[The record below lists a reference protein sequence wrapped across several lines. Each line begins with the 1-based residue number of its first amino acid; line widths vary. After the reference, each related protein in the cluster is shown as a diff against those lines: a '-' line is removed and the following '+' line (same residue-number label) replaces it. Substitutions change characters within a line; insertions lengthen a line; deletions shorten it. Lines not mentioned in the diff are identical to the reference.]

1 MATLTMRML
10 QEQITELSNKVAAL
24 EESVKTKARKRFAGL
39 KVGDTFELAGLTWK
53 ILDITTEG
61 YMCLADKLT
70 DKMMFDKTSND
81 WVKSQLRE
89 YLNTEFIEKIAD
101 EVGEENIVS
110 FKRDLLSLDGQTEY
124 GECEDKVSLLTI
136 DEYRKYRSLI
146 PNTDDYWW
154 WLISPWS
161 TACNDWNTTVAVVS
175 SSGNFYDYDC
185 FNYCGVRPVC
195 IFSSSIFESEESVNG

>member
-1 MATLTMRML
+1 MATLTMKML
-10 QEQITELSNKVAAL
+10 QEQITELSNRVAAL
-24 EESVKTKARKRFAGL
+24 EDNVEVKTRKHFADL

-53 ILDITTEG
+53 ILDITAEG
-61 YMCLADKLT
+61 YMCLADRLT
-70 DKMMFDKTSND
+70 DKMAFDEDSND
-81 WVKSQLRE
+81 WLRSQLRE
-89 YLNTEFIEKIAD
+89 YLNTELIEKIAD
-101 EVGEENIVS
+101 EIGEENVVS

-161 TACNDWNTTVAVVS
+161 TACNDWSTSVTVVS
-175 SSGNFYDYDC
+175 PSGNIYNNGC
-185 FNYCGVRPVC
+185 NCNSGVRPVC
-195 IFSSSIFESEESVNG
+195 IFSPSIFESKE

>member
-1 MATLTMRML
+1 MATLTMKML

-24 EESVKTKARKRFAGL
+24 EGNVEAKTRKHFAGL
-39 KVGDTFELAGLTWK
+39 KVEDTFELAGLTWK
-53 ILDITTEG
+53 ILDITAEG
-61 YMCLADKLT
+61 YMCLADRLT
-70 DKMMFDKTSND
+70 DKMAFDEDSND
-81 WVKSQLRE
+81 WLRSQLRE

-101 EVGEENIVS
+101 EIGEENIVS

-161 TACNDWNTTVAVVS
+161 TACNDWSTSVTVVS
-175 SSGNFYDYDC
+175 SSGGFDC
-185 FNYCGVRPVC
+185 NDCYNYRGVRPFC
-195 IFSSSIFESEESVNG
+195 IFSPSIFESKE

>member
-1 MATLTMRML
+1 MAALTMKML
-10 QEQITELSNKVAAL
+10 QEQITALSNKVAVL
-24 EESVKTKARKRFAGL
+24 EGSVTTKARKRFAGL

-53 ILDITTEG
+53 ILDITSEG
-61 YMCLADKLT
+61 YMCLADRLT
-70 DKMMFDKTSND
+70 DKMMFDKNSND

-101 EVGEENIVS
+101 EIGEKNIVS

-124 GECEDKVSLLTI
+124 GECVDKVSLLTI

-154 WLISPWS
+154 WLVTPWS
-161 TACNDWNTTVAVVS
+161 TACNDWNTTVTVVS
-175 SSGNFYDYDC
+175 SSGYVVSSICGSLN
-185 FNYCGVRPVC
+185 GVRPFC
-195 IFSSSIFESEESVNG
+195 IFSPSIFESKE

>member
-1 MATLTMRML
+1 MATLTMKML

-53 ILDITTEG
+53 ILDITSEG
-61 YMCLADKLT
+61 YMCLADKFE
-70 DKMMFDKTSND
+70 DKMVFDEQSNN
-81 WVKSQLRE
+81 WITSQLRE
-89 YLNTEFIEKIAD
+89 YLNTEFIEEIAD
-101 EVGEENIVS
+101 EVGEENIAT
-110 FKRDLLSLDGQTEY
+110 FERNLLSLDGQTEY

-146 PNTDDYWW
+146 PNTDVHWW

-161 TACNDWNTTVAVVS
+161 TDCNNWNMSVTIVS
-175 SSGNFYDYDC
+175 SSGYVNNDYCDC
-185 FNYCGVRPVC
+185 NGGVRPVC
-195 IFSSSIFESEESVNG
+195 TFSSSIFEPEE

>member
-1 MATLTMRML
+1 MATLTMKML

-24 EESVKTKARKRFAGL
+24 EGSVKTKVRKHFSDL
-39 KVGDTFELAGLTWK
+39 KVGDTFKLAGLTWE
-53 ILDITTEG
+53 ILDITAEG
-61 YMCLADKLT
+61 YMCLADRLT
-70 DKMMFDKTSND
+70 DKMAFDEDSND
-81 WVKSQLRE
+81 WLKSQLRE

-101 EVGEENIVS
+101 EIGEENIVS

-161 TACNDWNTTVAVVS
+161 TACNDWSTRASVVS
-175 SSGNFYDYDC
+175 SPGYVNNDYCDC
-185 FNYCGVRPVC
+185 NGSVRPVC
-195 IFSSSIFESEESVNG
+195 TFSSSIFESEE

>member
-1 MATLTMRML
+1 MATLTMKML

-24 EESVKTKARKRFAGL
+24 EGNVKAKARKSFTNL

-53 ILDITTEG
+53 ILDITAEG

-70 DKMMFDKTSND
+70 DKMMFDETSND
-81 WVKSQLRE
+81 WVQSQLRE
-89 YLNTEFIEKIAD
+89 YLNTEFVEKIVD
-101 EVGEENIVS
+101 EIGEENITL

-124 GECEDKVSLLTI
+124 GECEDKVSLLTV

-161 TACNDWNTTVAVVS
+161 TVCNGWSTNVTTVASLGYV
-175 SSGNFYDYDC
+175 NN
-185 FNYCGVRPVC
+185 NYCDCDGSVRPVC
-195 IFSSSIFESEESVNG
+195 IFSYSIFESEE

>member
-1 MATLTMRML
+1 MAALTMKML
-10 QEQITELSNKVAAL
+10 QEQITALSNKVAVL
-24 EESVKTKARKRFAGL
+24 EGSVTTKARKRFAGL

-53 ILDITTEG
+53 ILDITSEG
-61 YMCLADKLT
+61 YMCLADRLT
-70 DKMMFDKTSND
+70 DKMMFDKNSND

-101 EVGEENIVS
+101 EIGEKNIVS

-124 GECEDKVSLLTI
+124 GECVDKVSLLTI

-154 WLISPWS
+154 WLVTPWS
-161 TACNDWNTTVAVVS
+161 TACNDWNTTVTVVS
-175 SSGNFYDYDC
+175 SSGNVCSSICDIIS
-185 FNYCGVRPVC
+185 GVRPFC
-195 IFSSSIFESEESVNG
+195 IFSPSIFESKE

>member
-1 MATLTMRML
+1 MATLTMKML
-10 QEQITELSNKVAAL
+10 QEQITELSNRVAAL
-24 EESVKTKARKRFAGL
+24 EGNVEVKTRKHFAGL

-53 ILDITTEG
+53 ILDITAEG
-61 YMCLADKLT
+61 YMCLADRLT
-70 DKMMFDKTSND
+70 DKMAFDEDSND
-81 WVKSQLRE
+81 WLRSQLRE

-101 EVGEENIVS
+101 EIGEENIVS

-161 TACNDWNTTVAVVS
+161 TACNDWSTSVTVVS
-175 SSGNFYDYDC
+175 LSGSFYCNCCYRSS
-185 FNYCGVRPVC
+185 GVRPFC
-195 IFSSSIFESEESVNG
+195 IFSPSIFESKE

>member
-24 EESVKTKARKRFAGL
+24 EGSVKTKARKHFADL

-53 ILDITTEG
+53 ILDITAEG
-61 YMCLADKLT
+61 YMCLADKLA
-70 DKMMFDKTSND
+70 DKMTFDEKSND

-89 YLNTEFIEKIAD
+89 YLNTEFVEEIAS

-175 SSGNFYDYDC
+175 SSGFIDC
-185 FNYCGVRPVC
+185 NDCYYFNGGRPVC
-195 IFSSSIFESEESVNG
+195 IFSSSIFESEE